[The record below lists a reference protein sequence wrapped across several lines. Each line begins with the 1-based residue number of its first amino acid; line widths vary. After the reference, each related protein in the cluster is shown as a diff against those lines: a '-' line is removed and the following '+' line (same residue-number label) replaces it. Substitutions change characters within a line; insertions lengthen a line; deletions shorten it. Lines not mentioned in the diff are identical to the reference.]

1 MSAHNIFDLIV
12 GPQHPMLKEPE
23 RFVFKVEGE
32 YVVDVEPRIGYA
44 HRGIEK
50 AAENRTFLQ
59 ILPLVERV
67 CGICSNS
74 HTLCYTLA
82 LDELLDL
89 EVPPR
94 AQYIRTLVAELE
106 RIHSHMLC
114 LGVMGHEMGF
124 DSLFMYMWRDREI
137 VMDLLELISGN
148 RVNYAM
154 NIPGGVRRDLNS
166 ETMDKIRKGLEILEK
181 RNKYY
186 KKVFS
191 EDPTVLKRCADVG
204 VLKESVAKSLNAVGP
219 TARASNHKTDV
230 RKDDPYVAYDE
241 IDFQMIVYDTC
252 DVYARNLVRVD
263 EIIEAINICKQ
274 VLDKLPQGDYK
285 VKVPPFP
292 KPPEKEV
299 ISRVEALRGELIYYV
314 KADGKSIK
322 PYRVKIRTPTLL
334 NIMPFCEMV
343 KGNYIADIPV
353 VLESI
358 DPCFCCEDR
367 LAFVDVRTGKRWV
380 WSLEQIRYLAE
391 KGRLER
397 G

>member
-1 MSAHNIFDLIV
+1 MSTHNIFDLIV

-23 RFVFKVEGE
+23 RFIFKVEGE
-32 YVVDVEPRIGYA
+32 YVIDVEPRIGYA

-50 AAENRTFLQ
+50 ACENRYYIQ
-59 ILPLVERV
+59 ILPLIERV

-106 RIHSHMLC
+106 RIHSHLLC

-124 DSLFMYMWRDREI
+124 DSLFMYIWRDREV

-148 RVNYAM
+148 RVNYAI
-154 NIPGGVRRDLNS
+154 NYPGGVRRDLDS
-166 ETMDKIRKGLEILEK
+166 TKIDKIKKGLDYLEE
-181 RNKYY
+181 RTKYY

-191 EDPTVLKRCADVG
+191 EDPIVLKRCVDVG
-204 VLKESVAKSLNAVGP
+204 ILTETKAKELNAVGP
-219 TARASNHKTDV
+219 TARGSNYKTDV
-230 RKDDPYVAYDE
+230 RKDDPYVVYDE
-241 IDFQMIVYDTC
+241 IDWNMIVYDTC

-263 EIIEAINICKQ
+263 EVLEAIKICKQ
-274 VLDKLPQGDYK
+274 VLEKLPSGEYK
-285 VKVPPFP
+285 LKVPPLP

-314 KADGKSIK
+314 KSDGKSLK

-367 LAFVDVRTGKRWV
+367 LTFIDINSGKK
-380 WSLEQIRYLAE
+380 WSWTLDQIRYLTL
-391 KGRLER
+391 KGRLKR
-397 G
+397 D